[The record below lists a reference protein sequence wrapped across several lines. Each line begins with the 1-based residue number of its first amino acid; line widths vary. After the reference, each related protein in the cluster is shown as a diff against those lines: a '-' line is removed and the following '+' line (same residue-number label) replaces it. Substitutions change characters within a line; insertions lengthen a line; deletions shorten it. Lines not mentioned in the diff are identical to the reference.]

1 MLKQTKGDEKLS
13 VNKIRVDLE
22 FQYDFVCQSTKKGK
36 QGRKHWYKCWKL
48 RLSAQVIVDAEKMRP
63 SIKLIFYAG
72 HFTPQ
77 NGAHT
82 VAIVAAGQKYTPI
95 LSEHFIAFGPYI
107 IRRDLEKMV
116 KI

>member
-1 MLKQTKGDEKLS
+1 M
-13 VNKIRVDLE
+13 
-22 FQYDFVCQSTKKGK
+22 
-36 QGRKHWYKCWKL
+36 
-48 RLSAQVIVDAEKMRP
+48 SAQVIVDAEKMRP

-82 VAIVAAGQKYTPI
+82 VVAVVAAGQKYTPI